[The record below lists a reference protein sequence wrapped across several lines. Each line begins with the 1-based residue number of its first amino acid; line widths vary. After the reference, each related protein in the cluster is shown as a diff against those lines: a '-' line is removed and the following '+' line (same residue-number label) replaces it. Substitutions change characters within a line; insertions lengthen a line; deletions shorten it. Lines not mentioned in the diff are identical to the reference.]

1 MEKKIKITFDVL
13 LSSIIK
19 TLEDTKGFTQ
29 KNFNLEYFDVTDATF
44 RKWKNGDHFPSLSRN
59 ECIAIFQK
67 ISDQIFRGYYG
78 DTGLFGRLIERLE
91 EQNADLPEFY
101 TERAAD
107 DPEAAAKFLEILIT
121 GIYRD
126 HETQMIMRAK
136 EIHGKTAQVG
146 RRKKNGS
153 GPVSGSRENGS
164 GQQGNDDGRHE
175 KDQEQQ
181 EKNSGQQADT
191 AFLKEDAAKL
201 TQKYGFLTK
210 QMYQSDRFVTYRN
223 RIQPDGTERE
233 TGLSPGEAGE
243 ENGRRMEEKDGISG
257 AEEESG
263 AFVFPV
269 LCDGRLWERQILVRD
284 KPEKMYEPPAF
295 IREHEEELHHA
306 HDGSFV
312 YNNLNIRVD
321 SWEEKENTFVMHT
334 SRTKYFYSLLTN
346 RAMDYR
352 LKNGRTVRD
361 ELYDGPFPKDLS
373 ESELSNHLGFN
384 GFLISSDGYVPLVKR
399 RKDVS
404 VEKGFYGDSV
414 QASLK
419 TRYALK
425 DAKTP
430 LKLSGIQNA
439 VLMEIRDELKIP
451 AEKIEDLRFLY
462 AYRNLVEG
470 GKPQLLFCARCAET
484 KDAVQARFDEMYAG
498 REGDINVDAAADT
511 GGFLWIPVPDLKS
524 EKLFVMPEGILYEGR
539 RYPMVPS
546 ASAAVVMLIFWL
558 RETKA

>member
-1 MEKKIKITFDVL
+1 MADRQMRNLEGKRKVTFSML
-13 LSSIIK
+13 LNSMID
-19 TLEDTKGFTQ
+19 TLKESENFTQ
-29 KNFNLEYFDVTDATF
+29 TDFNGTYFGVADGTF
-44 RKWKNGDHFPSLSRN
+44 RKWKKDNHFPSLSKTA
-59 ECIAIFQK
+59 CISTFQK
-67 ISDQIFRGYYG
+67 IAAGIFQGNYG
-78 DTGLFGRLIERLE
+78 DPRLFGRLIENLKERD
-91 EQNADLPEFY
+91 ADLPERY
-101 TERAAD
+101 AERAAD

-121 GIYRD
+121 EIYQR
-126 HETQMIMRAK
+126 HENQVIESARELRERTAEQPAGK
-136 EIHGKTAQVG
+136 EEPDSETKAAGT
-146 RRKKNGS
+146 
-153 GPVSGSRENGS
+153 GS
-164 GQQGNDDGRHE
+164 GQQPDN
-175 KDQEQQ
+175 
-181 EKNSGQQADT
+181 

-223 RIQPDGTERE
+223 KIWPDGTERDPEE
-233 TGLSPGEAGE
+233 TGNGGPGE
-243 ENGRRMEEKDGISG
+243 EN
-257 AEEESG
+257 G

-269 LCDGRLWERQILVRD
+269 LCDGRLWDRKILIED
-284 KPEKMYEPPAF
+284 EPEKMYEPPAF

-321 SWEEKENTFVMHT
+321 RWEEKGNTFEMHT

-373 ESELSNHLGFN
+373 ESDLSNHLGFN

-430 LKLSGIQNA
+430 LKLSGIRNA

-451 AEKIEDLRFLY
+451 AEKIEDLQFLY

-484 KDAVQARFDEMYAG
+484 KESVQARFDEMYAG
-498 REGDINVDAAADT
+498 REGDINVDAAEDT
-511 GGFLWIPVPDLKS
+511 GGFLWIPLPDLRS
-524 EKLFVMPEGILYEGR
+524 ERIFVMPEGVVYEGQM
-539 RYPMVPS
+539 YPMVPS
-546 ASAAVVMLIFWL
+546 ASAAVVMLISWL
-558 RETKA
+558 RETGA